1 LVQAFVRPI
10 ILPIAGIVWFNG
22 AMINNQTAVFLGD
35 KADWVRARLELAD
48 VQALWGG
55 RRITVSG
62 DGTAV
67 IEIVTR
73 DDRSQQHTL
82 TLSQTQVHHLFQLCI
97 DNDFVTIQIEER
109 MGIPDET
116 RPCLTL
122 VNTRKDSC
130 AICKWARMQNGRFDA
145 IYTVLLALEQEAATH
160 T

>member
-1 LVQAFVRPI
+1 
-10 ILPIAGIVWFNG
+10 
-22 AMINNQTAVFLGD
+22 
-35 KADWVRARLELAD
+35 LELAD

-82 TLSQTQVHHLFQLCI
+82 TLSQTQVHHIFQLCI